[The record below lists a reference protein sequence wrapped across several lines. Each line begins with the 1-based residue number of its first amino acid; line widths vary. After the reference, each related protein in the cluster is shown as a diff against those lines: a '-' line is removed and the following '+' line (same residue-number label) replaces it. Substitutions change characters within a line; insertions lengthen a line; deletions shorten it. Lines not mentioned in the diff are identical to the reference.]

1 MGSKRIAIVVN
12 TRLLRGMRIMD
23 KCALT
28 SESVGVLNE
37 RAIHVVMEFY
47 GVSREDAIRY
57 FRDEVESAERLI
69 DRFESECA

>member
-12 TRLLRGMRIMD
+12 TRLLLGMKTMD
-23 KCALT
+23 KCEST
-28 SESVGVLNE
+28 SELVVALNE
-37 RAIHVVMEFY
+37 RAIQIVMRFY
-47 GVSREDAIRY
+47 GVSREDAVRY